1 MLAAHF
7 FEESPPC
14 PEEVGVAIHAVERK
28 GSKLLP
34 ALRATLGG
42 ERLAA
47 LAWTPGRNSAPGA
60 TLPLPEAG
68 TAAPRA
74 LSALAA
80 EAPDNFRIPN
90 LRIAVYSYHGG
101 HRKHAP
107 FCVLAP

>member
-1 MLAAHF
+1 MLAAHL

-14 PEEVGVAIHAVERK
+14 PEEAGVAIHAVERK
-28 GSKLLP
+28 RPKLLP
-34 ALRATLGG
+34 TVHSTLGG

-47 LAWTPGRNSAPGA
+47 LARAPGGDAAPGA

-68 TAAPRA
+68 AAALRA

-80 EAPDNFRIPN
+80 EASGKFRVPN
-90 LRIAVYSYHGG
+90 LCIAVYSYHGG

-107 FCVLAP
+107 FC